1 MSSNRSP
8 SFGLLRNVLP
18 SVPAR
23 TTNEDPKVEST
34 SPEHHLPDMPTMD
47 DRVREHA
54 SELASDRH
62 TAAVQQSVVTRPE
75 RPHVKSTL
83 VARPGK
89 SKAITRPST
98 FRLALELQDALK
110 AVADYNGL
118 NMTDIVA
125 ESIWQHLQDFEWP
138 SGSDDLRRKVSQL
151 F

>member
-1 MSSNRSP
+1 MSGNRSP

-23 TTNEDPKVEST
+23 SANEDSKAEPIPLEHT
-34 SPEHHLPDMPTMD
+34 SPEMPTVD
-47 DRVREHA
+47 ARAAEHA
-54 SELASDRH
+54 SEPALYRN
-62 TAAVQQSVVTRPE
+62 TAAVQQLIETPSEQR
-75 RPHVKSTL
+75 HVRSTL

-89 SKAITRPST
+89 NKAITRPST
-98 FRLALELQDALK
+98 FRLAIELQDALK
-110 AVADYNGL
+110 TVADYNGL

-138 SGSDDLRRKVSQL
+138 SGSDDLRKKVSQL

>member
-1 MSSNRSP
+1 MSGNRSP

-23 TTNEDPKVEST
+23 GTDPDTDPIPASQDVTGGT
-34 SPEHHLPDMPTMD
+34 SSVADQG
-47 DRVREHA
+47 REA
-54 SELASDRH
+54 IIEVAPIERS
-62 TAAVQQSVVTRPE
+62 TAAVQQPTPIRSE
-75 RPHVKSTL
+75 RLQVKSSL
-83 VARPGK
+83 VARPGRN
-89 SKAITRPST
+89 KAITRPST
-98 FRLALELQDALK
+98 FRLAIELQDALK

-138 SGSDDLRRKVSQL
+138 NGSDDLRTKVSRL